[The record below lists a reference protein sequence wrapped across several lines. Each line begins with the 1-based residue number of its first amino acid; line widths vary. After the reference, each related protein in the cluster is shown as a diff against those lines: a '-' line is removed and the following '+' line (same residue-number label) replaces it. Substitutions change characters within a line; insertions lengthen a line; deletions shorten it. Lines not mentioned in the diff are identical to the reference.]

1 MDKVSGMPPNITY
14 SAQPCWTSPSYAC
27 MNSTNDRGRT
37 RTSSPRPRNSVITS
51 VDSIFE
57 LLPVT
62 YTSTL
67 RMRSSPL
74 STPYRRGGSS
84 PRISSSEIAYCTS
97 SSST

>member
-27 MNSTNDRGRT
+27 MNSANDRGRT
-37 RTSSPRPRNSVITS
+37 RNSVITL